1 MRRNIFKS
9 LLDAV
14 LYIGLYFVV
23 PIAQFIAYNILDDS
37 SVWFVSL
44 LMTASLL
51 YDSYTRYDVRRIDSF
66 KRKVI
71 INGGVALF
79 LMLYSIA
86 LTVILATGVKI
97 GGSARLPYIMLVV
110 PFFISVMDLVDI
122 CKATF

>member
-23 PIAQFIAYNILDDS
+23 PIAQFIAYNILNDS

-51 YDSYTRYDVRRIDSF
+51 YDSYTRYDARRIDSF

-86 LTVILATGVKI
+86 LMIILATGVKI

>member
-1 MRRNIFKS
+1 M
-9 LLDAV
+9 
-14 LYIGLYFVV
+14 V
-23 PIAQFIAYNILDDS
+23 PIAQFIAYNILNDS

-51 YDSYTRYDVRRIDSF
+51 YDSYTRYDARRIDSF

-86 LTVILATGVKI
+86 LMIILATGVKI